1 MHRNVNYTIKLMMH
15 FIVGVILVIVDE
27 EYLVGIL
34 NKLKGIFLCAAN
46 AEKNGTGSTCI
57 AQNVHSFV
65 DGIWKLNDIS

>member
-1 MHRNVNYTIKLMMH
+1 MDRNVNYAIKLMMH
-15 FIVGVILVIVDE
+15 FIGIILVIVDE

-46 AEKNGTGSTCI
+46 AEKNGTSSTCI